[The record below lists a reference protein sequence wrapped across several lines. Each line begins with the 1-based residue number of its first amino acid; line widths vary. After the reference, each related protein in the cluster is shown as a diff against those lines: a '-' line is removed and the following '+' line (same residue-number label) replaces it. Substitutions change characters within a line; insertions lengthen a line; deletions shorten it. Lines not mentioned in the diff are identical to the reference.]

1 MINHSSNF
9 HASENSFI
17 HYIWKY
23 IKYVFHRFFQAKNE
37 FLPLF
42 LGWQIRDTRA
52 LEMNYIWPEW
62 WVDFS
67 TVLYVAPL
75 CDSSSSFV
83 DYSCFSLTGN
93 WESVMLFPLQA
104 LLQMLGRNGGALAF
118 RWHTC
123 LQLYRAAPH
132 FVSAVEQLDC
142 LLGLAKGNSSA
153 SHRQEKKSVSSAI
166 AVQLSSTFQKCFW
179 VLGWSMVFPTAFWT
193 NFCFTRISKDLKKE
207 VPLGDSNLRRLT

>member
-1 MINHSSNF
+1 MHPKIH
-9 HASENSFI
+9 SFI
-17 HYIWKY
+17 TFENTANTYFID
-23 IKYVFHRFFQAKNE
+23 FFQAKNE

-75 CDSSSSFV
+75 CFDSSSSFV

-193 NFCFTRISKDLKKE
+193 NFCFTRIFKDLKKE
-207 VPLGDSNLRRLT
+207 VPLRDSNLRRLT

>member
-1 MINHSSNF
+1 MTSKTSKTKNFPMINHSSNF

-23 IKYVFHRFFQAKNE
+23 SKYVFHRFFQAKNE

-153 SHRQEKKSVSSAI
+153 SHRQEKK
-166 AVQLSSTFQKCFW
+166 K
-179 VLGWSMVFPTAFWT
+179 
-193 NFCFTRISKDLKKE
+193 R
-207 VPLGDSNLRRLT
+207 

>member
-1 MINHSSNF
+1 M
-9 HASENSFI
+9 
-17 HYIWKY
+17 
-23 IKYVFHRFFQAKNE
+23 
-37 FLPLF
+37 F

-75 CDSSSSFV
+75 CYDSSSSFV

-166 AVQLSSTFQKCFW
+166 AVQLSY
-179 VLGWSMVFPTAFWT
+179 
-193 NFCFTRISKDLKKE
+193 ISKMLLSGRVIIAISDNLLGSKE
-207 VPLGDSNLRRLT
+207 ARTEWIFGAKRGKRSWFQLLLHLMFDVLSLPTKVETS